1 MLLQLKK
8 DLLRLKNQTRAKIL
22 SRFFKTGKGQ
32 YGQGDIFLAITVP
45 QQRIIAIKYRDISL
59 PALQELLLSEI
70 HEFRFTALLI
80 LIHKFNEADN
90 KKKKEIV
97 DFYIKNTKYI
107 NNWDLVDVS
116 ADKILGNYLLQK
128 DRKILYKLSHSE
140 NLWERRIA
148 IIATYTFI
156 KINSSEDT
164 LKIAEILLY
173 DKHDL
178 IQKAVG
184 WMLREVGKIDVNIEK
199 EFLNKY
205 YKKMPRTTLRY
216 AIERF
221 NENTRKFYL
230 GKFQTHK

>member
-1 MLLQLKK
+1 MPSQLKE